1 MKFNKFQQDVQLK
14 GFNQDDFQD
23 YSNKRIKY
31 VGSMVNGDE
40 SKILLVVSPEK
51 LRETKYGYGLIIDAE
66 HVVFIKSW
74 QVLGTCYERMNSY
87 LIVLDRNYFSVK
99 EFQFADQG
107 DEFGES
113 ETTTFDDFKE
123 VAKMQAGEVI
133 YKP

>member
-31 VGSMVNGDE
+31 VGSMVNDDE
-40 SKILLVVSPEK
+40 SKILLVVSPAQ
-51 LRETKYGYGLIIDAE
+51 LRETKYGYSLIIDAE

-99 EFQFADQG
+99 EFQFAGQA
-107 DEFGES
+107 DEFGEAEENS
-113 ETTTFDDFKE
+113 FDDFKE